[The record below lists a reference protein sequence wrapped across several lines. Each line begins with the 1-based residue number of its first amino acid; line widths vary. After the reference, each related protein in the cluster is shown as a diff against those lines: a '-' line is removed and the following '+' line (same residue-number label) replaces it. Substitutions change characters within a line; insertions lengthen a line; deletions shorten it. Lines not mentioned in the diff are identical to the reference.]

1 MFSYTFSGYLLV
13 CSGMGEVCMSLR
25 SENQKALFCHH
36 CALSCLILFHL
47 SCDFFVCALTEVLL
61 SIKDDITSTHPGMEG
76 KWLHHWPTKAARE
89 PFKTILGGSGNF
101 SKHSDS
107 EEVLF
112 KLKKKK
118 KLRSFHGKS
127 QWTIS
132 NRSC

>member
-1 MFSYTFSGYLLV
+1 M
-13 CSGMGEVCMSLR
+13 
-25 SENQKALFCHH
+25 
-36 CALSCLILFHL
+36 
-47 SCDFFVCALTEVLL
+47 CALTEVLL
-61 SIKDDITSTHPGMEG
+61 SIKDDITSTHPGLEG

-118 KLRSFHGKS
+118 IMLFPWKIPVDYFQSIMLGVILIPGL
-127 QWTIS
+127 TP
-132 NRSC
+132 

>member
-1 MFSYTFSGYLLV
+1 M
-13 CSGMGEVCMSLR
+13 
-25 SENQKALFCHH
+25 
-36 CALSCLILFHL
+36 
-47 SCDFFVCALTEVLL
+47 CALTEVLL

-118 KLRSFHGKS
+118 NALSMENPSGLFPIDHARSDFNPWSHSLKHHLIIVLYLSFSLVVWGIK
-127 QWTIS
+127 
-132 NRSC
+132 